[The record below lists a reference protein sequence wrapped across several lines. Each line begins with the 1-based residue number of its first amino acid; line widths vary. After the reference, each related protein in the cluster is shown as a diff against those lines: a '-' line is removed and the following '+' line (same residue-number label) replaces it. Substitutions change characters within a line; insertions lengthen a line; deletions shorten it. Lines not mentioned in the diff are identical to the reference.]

1 MKSGRTIGAILL
13 AKSGDVAVF
22 GPLSDPRL
30 GAMVL
35 ERKWLAEIKRRRI
48 ATLSL
53 DGRNYTV
60 FCVPTDA
67 GELLLFNTGVGD
79 ALTTFLATVDFA
91 FDALTD
97 LIDDPDCAMTVID
110 KDGRLTYLSPRHQTF
125 FGTDLQGGLG
135 GNARD
140 VIGNTQLD
148 RVLGTGKVERGD
160 VQNSNGVSR
169 PIVRIPVSQDG
180 KVVGAIGRIALE
192 APDEIEGL
200 TRRINELERDV
211 AFFRRLAGAGR
222 AEIAGD
228 EAIIG
233 GSDNARRIRMD
244 AAKAAPLGIPVLI
257 RGEAGTDAAQI
268 AYAIHRT
275 GPRREGPFVIVN
287 AAALPPSMLE
297 VELFGCEPG
306 AIPGADSKTAKG
318 AMERANDGT
327 LLIEEVSALSL
338 AQQQSLLDAMS
349 RREVARIGA
358 ASGRKADVRLIAASS
373 KDLHGLV
380 EAGAVLPAFLDRIS
394 PIVIDV
400 SPLRE
405 RLDDLPELLSDILK
419 TAALRHHHAVP
430 NVADDV
436 LPFLKGLTWPGNDR
450 ELRQAVERAFV
461 VGDGETLRMADFVP
475 RRGRVRTADA
485 AVTPTGS
492 GLHAATEALGMDLI
506 YDALERCGG
515 NKKKAAAQL
524 GISRS
529 YLYKRLAEAK
539 A

>member
-1 MKSGRTIGAILL
+1 MRSGRTIGAILL
-13 AKSGDVAVF
+13 AKSGHVAVF

-53 DGRNYTV
+53 DGKSYTI
-60 FCVPTDA
+60 FCIPTDA

-110 KDGRLTYLSPRHQTF
+110 REGRLSYLSPRHETF

-135 GNARD
+135 GSARD

-148 RVLGTGKVERGD
+148 RVLGTGKAERGD
-160 VQNSNGVSR
+160 VQNIDGVSR

-211 AFFRRLAGAGR
+211 AFFRRLSGTGQVD
-222 AEIAGD
+222 IAGE

-233 GSDNARRIRMD
+233 GSDNARRVRMD
-244 AAKAAPLGIPVLI
+244 AAKAAPLGNPVLI
-257 RGEAGTDAAQI
+257 RGEAGTDTAQI

-287 AAALPPSMLE
+287 AAALPSSMLE
-297 VELFGCEPG
+297 IELFGCELG
-306 AIPGADSKTAKG
+306 AIPGADKKAAKG
-318 AMERANDGT
+318 AVERANDGT
-327 LLIEEVSALSL
+327 LFIEGVSTLSL
-338 AQQQSLLDAMS
+338 SHQQALLDALQ
-349 RREVARIGA
+349 RREVMRIGA
-358 ASGRKADVRLIAASS
+358 AQGRKADVRLIAASS
-373 KDLHGLV
+373 RNLHGLV
-380 EAGAVLPAFLDRIS
+380 ESGAMLPAFLDRIS

-400 SPLRE
+400 APLRG
-405 RLDDLPELLSDILK
+405 RLDDLPDLLSDILK
-419 TAALRHHHAVP
+419 AVAMRHHHAVP
-430 NVADDV
+430 AIADDV
-436 LPFLKGLTWPGNDR
+436 VPFLKGQGWPGNDL
-450 ELRQAVERAFV
+450 ELRQAVERAFA

-475 RRGRVRTADA
+475 RRGRVRSVDA
-485 AVTPTGS
+485 AVAPTGS